1 MMPTVHFLGKV
12 FPEALQMSVDH
23 TPIIKWEEAE
33 IGLTME
39 FSCHI
44 VKSRI
49 DVECKLNRFT
59 VEDFVPI
66 YMRALDLCRASVD
79 VVAFAKGWGLTVYLD
94 TFVDPNGMESVIV
107 FKDDRLPPLCTALTL
122 TEGFDK
128 IHNLVLGEPALF
140 MALNDLIVAIT
151 LPHVA
156 PVNCARAM
164 ERLRHLIA
172 SPGSS
177 DKNAWQQMRAA
188 LQIDERYLRFIT
200 KHSADAR
207 HGRPVRIPGAVTNE
221 VIRRGWIIMNRYFEY
236 RKREQS
242 SLPENDFPLLVDR

>member
-1 MMPTVHFLGKV
+1 MLTVHFLGKV
-12 FPEALQMSVDH
+12 FPEELQVSVGH
-23 TPIIKWEEAE
+23 TPIIKWEDVE

-39 FSCHI
+39 FTCRI

-59 VEDFVPI
+59 AEDFVPA

-79 VVAFAKGWGLTVYLD
+79 VIAFAKGCGLTVYLD
-94 TFVDPNGMESVIV
+94 TFVGPNGVKSIIA
-107 FKDDRLPPLCTALTL
+107 FKDDRLPPLCTAFTL
-122 TEGFDK
+122 TEGVDK
-128 IHNLVLGEPALF
+128 IHNMVLQEPGLF

-151 LPHVA
+151 LPHVS

-177 DKNAWQQMRAA
+177 DKRAWQQMRDT
-188 LQIDERYLRFIT
+188 LQIDKPYLRFIT
-200 KHSADAR
+200 KHSTDPR

-221 VIRRGWIIMNRYFEY
+221 VIRRAWIIMNRYLEY
-236 RKREQS
+236 RKRTGP
-242 SLPENDFPLLVDR
+242 LPEKDFPLLVDP